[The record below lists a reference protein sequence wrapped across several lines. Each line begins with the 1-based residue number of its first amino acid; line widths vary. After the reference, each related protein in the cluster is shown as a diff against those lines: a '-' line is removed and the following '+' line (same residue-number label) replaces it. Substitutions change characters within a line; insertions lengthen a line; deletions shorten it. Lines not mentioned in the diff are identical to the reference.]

1 MMRHKLILGVVIAAL
16 VAVPAAF
23 ANYAYRDGNGVL
35 QQIFSITCLGTII
48 CPGQIPINTS
58 GSPMVG
64 FAGSPMPS
72 TFASAGSQQN
82 GLAVSGVTS
91 LTVPPGTTC
100 ALITVEGASV
110 RRTSD
115 GSTPSASA
123 GTPIYPQTWTDCG
136 PLSSYKFYAVS
147 GSPTIDAEYFK

>member
-91 LTVPPGTTC
+91 LTVPPGTR
-100 ALITVEGASV
+100 AV
-110 RRTSD
+110 RRCAAPATARGAPGRAAAGCTSRR
-115 GSTPSASA
+115 
-123 GTPIYPQTWTDCG
+123 
-136 PLSSYKFYAVS
+136 
-147 GSPTIDAEYFK
+147 DAATAR